1 MQCKPYLISKFP
13 KSKFGYITEVRQV
26 LYEDLV
32 NMGKNDTPFNIMGGH
47 EDIDAEFLKDNNLD
61 LSLGG

>member
-1 MQCKPYLISKFP
+1 MQRKPYFISNFS

-32 NMGKNDTPFNIMGGH
+32 NMVKNDTPFNIIGGH
-47 EDIDAEFLKDNNLD
+47 EDIDAEYK
-61 LSLGG
+61 G